1 MKRTVKIK
9 QIFPQKSG
17 ESERGKWTLQ
27 DIEVEWT
34 EKLVNGDEVTQ
45 QCRATTS
52 IAINQSRLEQAK
64 ASGEIID
71 VTLLFSTRTYN
82 EQTFNNIRI
91 WLPRTFQEV

>member
-1 MKRTVKIK
+1 MRRTVKIK

-17 ESERGKWTLQ
+17 ESERGKWALQ

-52 IAINQSRLEQAK
+52 IPIKQARLEEAK
-64 ASGEIID
+64 MSGEKID
-71 VTLLFSTRTYN
+71 VTLLLSTRLYN

-91 WLPRTFQEV
+91 WLPRTFHEG